1 MKTLELTGLN
11 EKSVA
16 GVVNA
21 LQQLLAD
28 YQIYYTNL
36 RGLHWHVVGKDF
48 FVLHAEYEKMYDN
61 VADKVDEIAERILML
76 GATPAHNFSEY
87 LKHST
92 IAETAVVTSGEAGI
106 AHVMDSLKYF
116 IAAER
121 AVLLLAQEAADE
133 ATIALMS
140 GYISEQEKLA
150 WMLAAYKA

>member
-11 EKSVA
+11 ENSVT
-16 GVVNA
+16 GVVNG

-61 VADKVDEIAERILML
+61 IADKVDEIAERILML
-76 GATPAHNFSEY
+76 GATPVHTFSDY
-87 LKHST
+87 LKRSK
-92 IAETAVVTSGEAGI
+92 ISETAVVTSGEEGI

-116 IAAER
+116 IASER
-121 AVLLLAQEAADE
+121 LVLSLAQEASDE
-133 ATIALMS
+133 ATVALMS
-140 GYISEQEKLA
+140 SYISEQEKLA
-150 WMLAAYKA
+150 WMLASYKA